1 MTNDYY
7 NSEGYYDPTAGE
19 ALRNATSFRIVH
31 PTGYVQIETDSFF
44 PCTVEKSKKLFRMV
58 RQYCSQKQQDELLK
72 LMLKRAVQLSNEAL
86 RLDNCLST
94 LDPRSEEY
102 ASASHALQQVKR
114 DHTRITRNIEDFVG
128 RRSAR

>member
-1 MTNDYY
+1 MANDYY

-94 LDPRSEEY
+94 LDPARRNM
-102 ASASHALQQVKR
+102 QVPP
-114 DHTRITRNIEDFVG
+114 TRCNR
-128 RRSAR
+128 